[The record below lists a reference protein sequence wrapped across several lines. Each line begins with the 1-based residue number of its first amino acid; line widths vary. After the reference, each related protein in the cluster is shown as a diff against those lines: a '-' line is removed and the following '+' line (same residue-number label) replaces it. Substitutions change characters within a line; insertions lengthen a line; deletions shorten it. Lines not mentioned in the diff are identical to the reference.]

1 MSDYTDAIAS
11 AAEDAA
17 NKEFKDN
24 THKLLLLEIEAEF
37 VRYEKANNPNEVDFI
52 LLTIA
57 ELAAKIWDA
66 RYRDAVMGDFAKK
79 YMGKKSEYK
88 DRIKP
93 LISLTATPRR
103 KSENP
108 IRYHQDTH
116 SITFSNGSNETP
128 ITEDFLINILY
139 QLKDE
144 YKETRWVL
152 ELKRKHDRLV
162 VEVTNDEFS
171 SSKDLKKM
179 LLTERLSLIITD
191 TQLPQLHAFL
201 LKQQIKQG
209 KKIKRIGYDADVD
222 GYIFGNGCWK
232 NGELY
237 RSNENGII
245 EIGDKVVSMPI
256 VNQEEGDRH
265 WFRYIAQKEHD
276 LNFADFYS
284 AMCKAY
290 TSDTASHCI
299 HHYLLAIYRDI
310 VIDAVKF
317 SPLVLL
323 KGAASSGKTSLARL
337 IMSLFGVP
345 QPTGAINLKATN
357 TKIGLS
363 RELSKNSNAVIVME
377 ELDPSN
383 KDNKF
388 DEEVLQSCYDN
399 SSGVKAKESKGNFN
413 TGLETDTN
421 PVKSAVLVTS
431 NFFPESQ
438 ILFTRMVYLPMNNQR
453 KTDEQRKY
461 YEGYLKQYEGN
472 GMSYITAHLQQYR
485 GYVRDQFWKEYQKAF
500 KAIQALVQAEQ
511 VVDRLI
517 YNQAVLTSLALII
530 NRKEKMFA
538 GSLSDEQHCQ
548 VMYENAAKQ
557 IMVQHNEMTENGV
570 LKTFFDILQELY
582 DKGQFKEFFHYKR
595 EYNTGEGE
603 IVLRVKLIYNSLF
616 KPYYLQ
622 KYRTIPP
629 DRTALEGEMAKFLGL
644 DSPQY
649 LYGDRDNGSKKG
661 GKNFMPPKL
670 EGKIN
675 FGQDSVKHKMIPY
688 YDCVVMPYNMLQS
701 KFHIDFNFWSEK
713 DESDQSF

>member
-1 MSDYTDAIAS
+1 MSDYTDAIAM

-24 THKLLLLEIEAEF
+24 THKALLLEIEAEF
-37 VRYEKANNPNEVDFI
+37 VRYEKAKNPNEVEFI

-57 ELAAKIWDA
+57 ELAAKIWDT
-66 RYRDAVMGDFAKK
+66 RYRDKVMGDFAKT

-116 SITFSNGSNETP
+116 SITFWNGSNETP

-317 SPLVLL
+317 SPLILL

-337 IMSLFGVP
+337 LTALFGVP
-345 QPTGAINLKATN
+345 QPTGSINLKSTN
-357 TKIGLS
+357 TKVGIS
-363 RELSKNSNAVIVME
+363 RELSKYSNYLLVME
-377 ELDPSN
+377 ELDPTN
-383 KDNKF
+383 KDNKSA
-388 DEEVLQSCYDN
+388 EEVLQSCYDN
-399 SSGVKAKESKGNFN
+399 SSGLKAKESKGNFN

-421 PVKSAVLVTS
+421 PVKSAVLITS

-438 ILFTRMVYLPMNNQR
+438 ILFTRCVYIPMNNQR

-649 LYGDRDNGSKKG
+649 LYGDRDNGAKKG
-661 GKNFMPPKL
+661 GKNFLPPKL
-670 EGKIN
+670 DGKIN
-675 FGQDSVKHKMIPY
+675 FGQDSVKRKMIPY
-688 YDCVVMPYNMLQS
+688 FDCVVMPYNMLQA

>member
-1 MSDYTDAIAS
+1 MSDYTDAIAM

-57 ELAAKIWDA
+57 ELAAKIWDT

-116 SITFSNGSNETP
+116 SITFWNGSNETP

-245 EIGDKVVSMPI
+245 EIGEKVVSMPI

-317 SPLVLL
+317 SPLILL

-337 IMSLFGVP
+337 LTALFGVP
-345 QPTGAINLKATN
+345 QPTGSINLKSTN
-357 TKIGLS
+357 TKVGIS
-363 RELSKNSNAVIVME
+363 RELSKYSNYLLVME
-377 ELDPSN
+377 ELDPTN
-383 KDNKF
+383 KDNKSA
-388 DEEVLQSCYDN
+388 EEVLQSCYDN
-399 SSGVKAKESKGNFN
+399 SSGLKAKENKGNFN

-421 PVKSAVLVTS
+421 PVKSAVLITS

-438 ILFTRMVYLPMNNQR
+438 ILFTRCVYIPMNNQR

-713 DESDQSF
+713 DESDQKF

>member
-1 MSDYTDAIAS
+1 MSDYTDAIAQ
-11 AAEDAA
+11 AAEEAA
-17 NKEFKDN
+17 NKEFKDS
-24 THKLLLLEIEAEF
+24 THKELLLEIEDQF
-37 VRYEKANNPNEVDFI
+37 RCYEKAKNPNEVEFI

-57 ELAAKIWDA
+57 ELAARIWDTK
-66 RYRDAVMGDFAKK
+66 YRDSVMGDLAKK

-103 KSENP
+103 KAENP
-108 IRYHQDTH
+108 VRYHTDTH
-116 SITFSNGSNETP
+116 SITYWNGSNETV
-128 ITEDFLINILY
+128 ITEDFLINVLY

-152 ELKRKHDRLV
+152 ELKRKFDRLV

-171 SSKDLKKM
+171 SAKDLKKM

-265 WFRYIAQKEHD
+265 WFRYIPQREHD
-276 LNFADFYS
+276 LGFAEFYAS
-284 AMCKAY
+284 MCKAY
-290 TSDTASHCI
+290 TAETASHCI

-317 SPLVLL
+317 SPLILL

-337 IMSLFGVP
+337 LTALFGIP
-345 QPTGAINLKATN
+345 QPTGSINLKSTN
-357 TKIGLS
+357 TKVGIS
-363 RELSKNSNAVIVME
+363 RELSKYSNYLLVME
-377 ELDPSN
+377 ELDPTN
-383 KDNKF
+383 KDNRSS
-388 DEEVLQSCYDN
+388 EEVLQSCYDN
-399 SSGVKAKESKGNFN
+399 SSGLKAKESKGNFN

-421 PVKSAVLVTS
+421 PVKSAVLITS
-431 NFFPESQ
+431 NFFPESP
-438 ILFTRMVYLPMNNQR
+438 ILFTRCVYIPMNNQR
-453 KTDEQRKY
+453 KTDEQRRY
-461 YEGYLKQYEGN
+461 YEGFLKQYEGN

-500 KAIQALVQAEQ
+500 KEIQKLVQAEQ

-530 NRKEKMFA
+530 NRKEKMF
-538 GSLSDEQHCQ
+538 GLGLSDEQCCQ

-570 LKTFFDILQELY
+570 LKIFFDILQELY
-582 DKGQFKEFFHYKR
+582 DNGKFKEFFHYKR
-595 EYNTGEGE
+595 EYNTSEGE

-661 GKNFMPPKL
+661 GKNFLPPKL
-670 EGKIN
+670 DGEIN
-675 FGQDSVKHKMIPY
+675 FGQDNYKRKMVSY

-713 DESDQSF
+713 EETDE

>member
-1 MSDYTDAIAS
+1 MSDYTDAIAM

-37 VRYEKANNPNEVDFI
+37 VRYEKAKNPNEVEFI

-57 ELAAKIWDA
+57 ELAAKIWDT
-66 RYRDAVMGDFAKK
+66 RYRDTVMGDLAKK

-116 SITFSNGSNETP
+116 SITFWNGSNETP

-276 LNFADFYS
+276 LSFADFYS

-290 TSDTASHCI
+290 TPDTASHCI

-317 SPLVLL
+317 SPLILL

-337 IMSLFGVP
+337 LTALFGVP
-345 QPTGAINLKATN
+345 QPTGSINLKSAN
-357 TKIGLS
+357 TKVGIS
-363 RELSKNSNAVIVME
+363 RELSKYSNYLLVME
-377 ELDPSN
+377 ELDPTN
-383 KDNKF
+383 KDNKSA
-388 DEEVLQSCYDN
+388 EEVLQSCYDN
-399 SSGVKAKESKGNFN
+399 SSGLKAKENKGNFN

-421 PVKSAVLVTS
+421 PVKSAVLITS

-438 ILFTRMVYLPMNNQR
+438 ILFTRCVYIPMNNQR

-461 YEGYLKQYEGN
+461 YEGFLKQYEGN

-622 KYRTIPP
+622 KYRTVPP

-713 DESDQSF
+713 DESDQKF